1 MKILASKQYSSE
13 ILKVMHKSITAKFG
27 DICELGDSLTFYTE
41 KDFNK
46 FKNHFG
52 FTGKVESFN
61 ILNRTENK
69 YLDIYFKNITPNS
82 YGVYL
87 KGSAISGKD
96 IYVSK
101 LDKIFKSNEAR
112 SFIQNGYLVNQFN
125 EDYNKDEIFQM
136 LKGKFNGVIDGGG
149 FIRGVGVIDLD
160 CGLRVKVSH
169 LSSSSTNI
177 NYETL

>member
-27 DICELGDSLTFYTE
+27 NICRLRDLLIFDSE

-52 FTGKVESFN
+52 FTGKVEKYFSLF
-61 ILNRTENK
+61 RTENK
-69 YLDIYFKNITPNS
+69 YIDIYFMNITPNS

-87 KGSAISGKD
+87 KGSTISGKD

-101 LDKIFKSNEAR
+101 MDKIFKNNGAESFLRQGYYVNHFNEA
-112 SFIQNGYLVNQFN
+112 
-125 EDYNKDEIFQM
+125 YNTDKISQM
-136 LKGKFNGVIDGGG
+136 LEGEFNGVKGWRISKSDD
-149 FIRGVGVIDLD
+149 VIELA
-160 CGLRVKVSH
+160 CGLRVKVNAFNY
-169 LSSSSTNI
+169 STTI
-177 NYETL
+177 TYETL

>member
-101 LDKIFKSNEAR
+101 LDKIFKSNGAQ
-112 SFIQNGYLVNQFN
+112 SFIKNGYQENQFN
-125 EDYNKDEIFQM
+125 EFYEPDKISQM
-136 LKGKFNGVIDGGG
+136 LEGKFKGGSVNKYE
-149 FIRGVGVIDLD
+149 FNVPVIDLA
-160 CGLRVKVSH
+160 CGLRVKIIAY
-169 LSSSSTNI
+169 SSTTHI
-177 NYETL
+177 TYDTL

>member
-27 DICELGDSLTFYTE
+27 NICKLEDLLTFDSE

-52 FTGKVESFN
+52 FTGKVEPYYSRF
-61 ILNRTENK
+61 ITENK
-69 YLDIYFKNITPNS
+69 YLEIYFTNMTPNS

-87 KGSAISGKD
+87 KGSSISGKD

-101 LDKIFKSNEAR
+101 MDKIFKSNGAE
-112 SFIQNGYLVNQFN
+112 SFLRQGYYVNEFDKAY
-125 EDYNKDEIFQM
+125 EIDKIFQM

-149 FIRGVGVIDLD
+149 FIRGYGEIDLD
-160 CGLRVKVSH
+160 CDLRVKVNTFTN
-169 LSSSSTNI
+169 STHI
-177 NYETL
+177 TYETL